1 MHAKYTLI
9 DVGNKSLP
17 HTVKTSLTP
26 ALPRLSPS
34 LSDEVR
40 SSFLSELPDCPK
52 WTPVNIT
59 HKLLRIVAMVSGRIF
74 IGPELCRDEAYL
86 DAAINYTIEL
96 MNARNAV
103 DQLPPWKRPF
113 AAHRL
118 PEVRALRQRLKQA
131 DDFMKPVVE
140 ARKKLPAEEKPD
152 DMLQWLMENQ
162 GKFGD
167 DSSEKL
173 ARLQLS
179 LSFAAIHT
187 TTLTATNA
195 CVPSHFPRL
204 F

>member
-9 DVGNKSLP
+9 DVGNKALP

-40 SSFLSELPDCPK
+40 SSFLSELPDCSE
-52 WTPVNIT
+52 WMSVNIT

-103 DQLPPWKRPF
+103 DQMPPWKRPF

-118 PEVRALRQRLKQA
+118 PEVRALMQRLKQA
-131 DDFMKPVVE
+131 DDFMRPVVE
-140 ARKKLPAEEKPD
+140 ARKKLGAEEKPD

-173 ARLQLS
+173 ARLQLG

-195 CVPSHFPRL
+195 CVFFLSR
-204 F
+204 